1 MIAYPSDSVRDG
13 VSVKSRGRYTMP
25 STFTEFLQDRVL
37 LRDAIATLILFLTV
51 MILRYVAIRFVRR
64 RLPGNDKFQLRWAA
78 QIRGFS
84 YAILA
89 LGLFIIWAA
98 ELQALAVSFA
108 VLAMAIVWA
117 TRETFACIQGAAYR
131 ISSNAFQVGDRINI
145 ARDSRRRHRYGAAGH
160 AGARSGAQGHQ
171 RTGRTISIPN
181 SLFMT
186 EPVLNESLAGE
197 YMLHLM
203 TIPADRNSDLAAIER
218 KALTAAQE
226 ACADFLDDVRR
237 PIAARYRRHGLNP
250 PIVDPRVTYQV
261 VDKNTVN
268 ILLRIPTPIRLERQV
283 EQRVLRAVL
292 GVPRGRDTLTPPAPK

>member
-1 MIAYPSDSVRDG
+1 
-13 VSVKSRGRYTMP
+13 MP

-37 LRDAIATLILFLTV
+37 LRDGVATLILFLMV
-51 MILRYVAIRFVRR
+51 MILRYAAVGFVRR
-64 RLPGNDKFQLRWAA
+64 RLPTNDKFQLRWAA

-89 LGLFIIWAA
+89 LGLFVIWAA

-108 VLAMAIVWA
+108 VLAMAVVWA
-117 TRETFACIQGAAYR
+117 MRETFACVQGAAYR
-131 ISSNAFQVGDRINI
+131 ISSNAFQVGDRINVGGVRGDVI
-145 ARDSRRRHRYGAAGH
+145 DTGLLGTLVLEV
-160 AGARSGAQGHQ
+160 AQGHQ

-197 YMLHLM
+197 FMLHLM
-203 TIPADRNSDLAAIER
+203 TIPVDRNSDLAAIER

-226 ACADFLDDVRR
+226 ACAGFLEDVRR
-237 PIAARYRRHGLNP
+237 PMAARYRRHGLNP
-250 PIVDPRVTYQV
+250 PIVDPRITYQV

-268 ILLRIPTPIRLERQV
+268 ILLRIPTPTRLERQV

-292 GVPRGRDTLTPPAPK
+292 GVPKGRDTLPPPPPP

>member
-1 MIAYPSDSVRDG
+1 MQ
-13 VSVKSRGRYTMP
+13 
-25 STFTEFLQDRVL
+25 STFTEFLQDRML
-37 LRDAIATLILFLTV
+37 LRDVIATLILFLTV

-64 RLPGNDKFQLRWAA
+64 RLPGNDKFQLRWAV

-84 YAILA
+84 YATLA

-108 VLAMAIVWA
+108 VLAMAVVWA

-145 ARDSRRRHRYGAAGH
+145 GGIRGDVIDTGLLGTLVLEV
-160 AGARSGAQGHQ
+160 AQGHQ

-218 KALTAAQE
+218 TALTAAQE

-237 PIAARYRRHGLNP
+237 PMAARYRRHGLNP

-292 GVPRGRDTLTPPAPK
+292 GVPKGRDTLAPPAPK

>member
-1 MIAYPSDSVRDG
+1 MQ
-13 VSVKSRGRYTMP
+13 

-37 LRDAIATLILFLTV
+37 LRDAIATAVLFMLV
-51 MILRYVAIRFVRR
+51 IGLRLAALRFIRR
-64 RLPGNDKFQLRWAA
+64 RLPSKDKLQLRWAA
-78 QIRGFS
+78 HVRGVS
-84 YAILA
+84 YAVLA

-131 ISSNAFQVGDRINI
+131 ISANAFEVGDRINI
-145 ARDSRRRHRYGAAGH
+145 AGIRGDVIDAGLL
-160 AGARSGAQGHQ
+160 GTLVLEVAQGHQ

-203 TIPADRNSDLAAIER
+203 TIPVDRGADLAAIER

-226 ACADFLDDVRR
+226 ACAEFLDDVRR
-237 PIAARYRRHGLNP
+237 PIAARYRRHGLTP
-250 PIVDPRVTYQV
+250 PIVDPRITYQV
-261 VDKNTVN
+261 VDKTTVN
-268 ILLRIPTPIRLERQV
+268 LLLRIPTPIRLERQV
-283 EQRVLRAVL
+283 EQHVLRAVL
-292 GVPRGRDTLTPPAPK
+292 DVPQGRDTLPPPA

>member
-1 MIAYPSDSVRDG
+1 
-13 VSVKSRGRYTMP
+13 MP

-37 LRDAIATLILFLTV
+37 LRDGVATLILFLTV
-51 MILRYVAIRFVRR
+51 MILRYAAVGFVRR
-64 RLPGNDKFQLRWAA
+64 RLPSNDKFQLRWAA

-108 VLAMAIVWA
+108 VLAMAVVWA
-117 TRETFACIQGAAYR
+117 MKETFACIQGAWYR
-131 ISSNAFQVGDRINI
+131 ISSNAFQVGDRINVGGVRGDVI
-145 ARDSRRRHRYGAAGH
+145 DTGLLGTLVLEV
-160 AGARSGAQGHQ
+160 AQGHQ

-197 YMLHLM
+197 FMLHLM
-203 TIPADRNSDLAAIER
+203 TIPVDRNSDLAAIER

-226 ACADFLDDVRR
+226 ACAGFIDDVRR
-237 PIAARYRRHGLNP
+237 PMAARYRRHGLNP
-250 PIVDPRVTYQV
+250 PIVDPRITYQV

-292 GVPRGRDTLTPPAPK
+292 GVPKGRDTLPPAPPP